1 MAKLDVKMPD
11 YNIEDNKLKSNFSSN
26 QCEIVILR
34 KDKKV
39 QTSFSCHPN
48 SDLSDIFIAI
58 RVSLLDLDDYSQKF
72 KYSFEEYCKIY
83 DLNKDDPSSKSQ
95 YRRSVETAET
105 LIEMFSEREL
115 ASLPTSSTLGDK
127 LKRSILIIDDKHEY
141 NKLLEL
147 FDAVEYYDKLLSQ
160 YGYDAKNRKW
170 NLKDFPTT
178 QTDKQMDGIKSD
190 IQLADKAS
198 EEYEDYL
205 EYLAEKSHIDIHEIE
220 YCVFGPYSSRI
231 KIEN

>member
-1 MAKLDVKMPD
+1 MSV
-11 YNIEDNKLKSNFSSN
+11 SSHLYL
-26 QCEIVILR
+26 Q
-34 KDKKV
+34 
-39 QTSFSCHPN
+39 
-48 SDLSDIFIAI
+48 
-58 RVSLLDLDDYSQKF
+58 
-72 KYSFEEYCKIY
+72 
-83 DLNKDDPSSKSQ
+83 
-95 YRRSVETAET
+95 
-105 LIEMFSEREL
+105 
-115 ASLPTSSTLGDK
+115 SSTLGDK